1 MKGNNGNR
9 DGWRQVCLARKA
21 DRIRSQDLIRAL
33 FNEFTE
39 LKGDRSSAEDPAI
52 LAGLA
57 FFEGIP
63 VTVIAQSKGTSLEEN
78 RKKHFGMPLPQG
90 YRKAVRLARQAE
102 KFRRPVI
109 TIVDTPGAYP
119 GREAEMNGQAQ
130 AISSCLS
137 AFSALRTPVI
147 CIVLSEGG
155 SGGALALAVADRLCM
170 LENAVFSILSPEG
183 FASIL
188 YKDESLAPKA
198 AQDMK
203 LTSHDLQ
210 SYGLVDHI
218 VNEPGHL
225 TVRNMDTVSDE
236 LRSYLRAQLSELS
249 RIPPEKLVRERRR
262 KIAAMGV
269 PPWLG

>member
-1 MKGNNGNR
+1 M
-9 DGWRQVCLARKA
+9 
-21 DRIRSQDLIRAL
+21 

-39 LKGDRSSAEDPAI
+39 LKGDRGSGEDPAI

-57 FFEGIP
+57 FFEGLP
-63 VTVIAQSKGTSLEEN
+63 VTVIAQSKGSTLEEN

-90 YRKAVRLARQAE
+90 YRKAIRLVRQAE
-102 KFRRPVI
+102 KFHRPVI

-137 AFSALRTPVI
+137 VFSALKTPVI

-188 YKDESLAPKA
+188 YKDESLAPQA

-203 LTSHDLQ
+203 LTSRDLQ
-210 SYGLVDHI
+210 SFGLVDH
-218 VNEPGHL
+218 VVSEPDHL
-225 TVRNMDTVSDE
+225 TVATMNPVSDE
-236 LRSYLRAQLSELS
+236 LRNYLRSQ
-249 RIPPEKLVRERRR
+249 IPVLMKMSPEKLVRERRR
-262 KIAAMGV
+262 KIAGMGV